1 MADITKDIRAALET
15 KLLTVSGLPA
25 VAFQGVSFEPVTG
38 TPFVQS
44 MFMPVNRRPAV
55 RGTDPQKLYTGNY
68 MVNVYTP
75 EGKGPG
81 AAEDLATLVVEAFE
95 ATSDIPYT
103 NPADE
108 TITVSIDFAEMRQGI
123 TDTPWYYV
131 PVVIGWYIYK

>member
-15 KLLTVSGLPA
+15 KLSEISGLPDI
-25 VAFQGVSFEPVTG
+25 AFQNVSFDPTTG
-38 TPFVQS
+38 TPFVKS

-55 RGTDPQKLYTGNY
+55 RGQNPQKLYTGNY
-68 MVNVYTP
+68 MVTVYTP

-81 AAEDLATLVVEAFE
+81 AAEDLAATIVEAFE
-95 ATSDIPYT
+95 ATTDITYT
-103 NPADE
+103 NPSTE
-108 TITVSIDFAEMRQGI
+108 TITVSIEFAEIRQGI